1 MFTGIIEEIGEVRS
15 IEDLGEDVR
24 LHIAGPIVTS
34 DAKFGDSI
42 SVNGVCLTVSSPPSG
57 GQFSADVMP
66 ESLRRSDLGG
76 LTDGSPV
83 NLERAALVGSRLD
96 EHIVQGH
103 VDGVGTLVSRNPG
116 PRWDDLLFELPAE
129 LARYVVGKGS
139 ITVSGVSL
147 TVTSVTDTTFGVS
160 LIPTTLAVTTLGRLA
175 PGDKVNLEVDVIAKY
190 VERLLEAR
198 S

>member
-1 MFTGIIEEIGEVRS
+1 M
-15 IEDLGEDVR
+15 
-24 LHIAGPIVTS
+24 
-34 DAKFGDSI
+34 
-42 SVNGVCLTVSSPPSG
+42 
-57 GQFSADVMP
+57 
-66 ESLRRSDLGG
+66 
-76 LTDGSPV
+76 
-83 NLERAALVGSRLD
+83 
-96 EHIVQGH
+96 
-103 VDGVGTLVSRNPG
+103 
-116 PRWDDLLFELPAE
+116 
-129 LARYVVGKGS
+129 GKGS